1 MSDNFTHQCIS
12 MIMELIKIKEDT
24 ASYYKK
30 LDAKAHST
38 DINQISFKVKNYKKW
53 LSILATVDEIL
64 NAIAEDVTSKT
75 LTSAEITA
83 RLDATPELSS
93 SSLKKKLLEILTT
106 GELPEITEAK
116 KQLAKLTNSEA
127 EVEPEPVK
135 ELDIAKPKKRSPKAA
150 SASSTTTVDATV
162 VVASTDSS
170 VKKRLANVIL
180 TDDASKIAFDL
191 QRITGIGAAHAK
203 KLAGLGATL
212 QGLLDEWNDLVRR
225 NPDNAIIMHEKLL
238 PAPKNATAGEMSRIN
253 RERSK
258 ILVAKYANTRFIKDL
273 THHQLV
279 GVKYFDQIERR
290 IPRAEIQEIE
300 TYLKEIAKR
309 MSPDFIVTIC
319 GSYRRGKETSGDVDV
334 FLTHKEFKEK
344 EDLGKFKCNILT
356 EFVRICTSL
365 NFLVDHLTEDGE
377 TKYMGMCK
385 FKDDPICH
393 RIDIRLIAYNS
404 YAPAILYFTGSFNF
418 NQQMRNHAL
427 TKGYTLNEY
436 GLYKCTRDPATRK
449 IVKGELIPAHTE
461 EDIFKI
467 IDYPYKTPQ
476 ERDI

>member
-1 MSDNFTHQCIS
+1 MYDNFTHQCIS
-12 MIMELIKIKEDT
+12 MIQELIRIKEDT

-30 LDAKAHST
+30 LDAKEHST

-53 LSILATVDEIL
+53 LSLLSTVDEIL
-64 NAIAEDVTSKT
+64 NAIADDV
-75 LTSAEITA
+75 SAKHLSASEITA

-93 SSLKKKLLEILTT
+93 SSLKKKLLEIFTT
-106 GELPEITEAK
+106 GELPEIAEATK
-116 KQLAKLTNSEA
+116 FLAILNGTAIPE
-127 EVEPEPVK
+127 EP
-135 ELDIAKPKKRSPKAA
+135 KPIIGKKRSPKSAAILENTAA
-150 SASSTTTVDATV
+150 SDISAP
-162 VVASTDSS
+162 DSS
-170 VKKRLANVIL
+170 VKKRLANVVL

-191 QRITGIGAAHAK
+191 QRITGVGAAHAK
-203 KLAGLGATL
+203 KLANIGATL
-212 QGLLDEWNDLVRR
+212 QGLLDEWNRLVSV
-225 NPDNAIIMHEKLL
+225 NPDNGIIMHEKLL
-238 PAPKNATAGEMSRIN
+238 LAPKNATVAELSRIN

-258 ILVAKYANTRFIKDL
+258 ILATKFANTRFIKEL

-290 IPRAEIQEIE
+290 IPRAEITEIE
-300 TYLKEIAKR
+300 AFLKEVARR
-309 MSPDFIVTIC
+309 MSDDFIVTIC
-319 GSYRRGKETSGDVDV
+319 GSYRRGKDTSGDVDV

-344 EDLGKFKCNILT
+344 DDLAKFKCNILT
-356 EFVRICTSL
+356 EFVRICTAVG
-365 NFLVDHLTEDGE
+365 FLVDHLTEDGE

-418 NQQMRNHAL
+418 NQQMRQHAL

-436 GLYKCTRDPATRK
+436 GLYKCSRDPDTRK
-449 IVKGELIPAHTE
+449 IVKGDLIPAHTE

>member
-1 MSDNFTHQCIS
+1 MSDNFTHQCIY
-12 MIMELIKIKEDT
+12 MIQELIKIKEDIS
-24 ASYYKK
+24 SYYKK
-30 LDAKAHST
+30 LDAKTHST

-64 NAIAEDVTSKT
+64 NTIADDVTSKT
-75 LTSAEITA
+75 LTSAEIMA

-116 KQLAKLTNSEA
+116 QQLAKLTNTET
-127 EVEPEPVK
+127 EIKPEPIK
-135 ELDIAKPKKRSPKAA
+135 ELEVKPKKRSPKAA
-150 SASSTTTVDATV
+150 AVNTTSVT
-162 VVASTDSS
+162 STDSS
-170 VKKRLANVIL
+170 VKKRLANVVL

-212 QGLLDEWNDLVRR
+212 QGLLDEWNELVRL

-238 PAPKNATAGEMSRIN
+238 PAPKNATAGEMTRIN

-258 ILVAKYANTRFIKDL
+258 ILVVKYANTRFIKEL

-300 TYLKEIAKR
+300 LFLKEIARR

-356 EFVRICTSL
+356 EFVRICTAL

-436 GLYKCTRDPATRK
+436 GLYKCTRDPMTRK
-449 IVKGELIPAHTE
+449 VVKGDLIPAHTE

>member
-12 MIMELIKIKEDT
+12 MIQELIRVKENT
-24 ASYYKK
+24 ASYYKQ

-53 LSILATVDEIL
+53 LSILSTVDEIL
-64 NAIAEDVTSKT
+64 NGIASDVSSKN
-75 LTSAEITA
+75 LSSAEITT

-106 GELPEITEAK
+106 GELPEIAEATK
-116 KQLAKLTNSEA
+116 FLATLNGTAPPE
-127 EVEPEPVK
+127 EPKPV
-135 ELDIAKPKKRSPKAA
+135 KKRSPKSAA
-150 SASSTTTVDATV
+150 SASASA
-162 VVASTDSS
+162 ASTSEAIAAAAAPAAPDSS
-170 VKKRLANVIL
+170 VKKRLANVVL
-180 TDDASKIAFDL
+180 TDDASKVAFDL
-191 QRITGIGAAHAK
+191 QRITGVGAAHAK
-203 KLAGLGATL
+203 KLANLGATL
-212 QGLLDEWNDLVRR
+212 QGLLDEWNRLVSA
-225 NPDNAIIMHEKLL
+225 NPDNGIIMHEKLL
-238 PAPKNATAGEMSRIN
+238 PAPKNATVAELARIN

-258 ILVAKYANTRFIKDL
+258 ILAAKFANTKFIKEL

-300 TYLKEIAKR
+300 AFLKEIARR
-309 MSPDFIVTIC
+309 MSDDFIVNIC

-334 FLTHKEFKEK
+334 FLTHKDFKEK
-344 EDLGKFKCNILT
+344 DDLAKFKCNILT
-356 EFVRICTSL
+356 EFVRICTAVG
-365 NFLVDHLTEDGE
+365 FLVDHLTEDGE

-418 NQQMRNHAL
+418 NQQMRQHAL

-436 GLYKCTRDPATRK
+436 GLYKCMRDPDTKK
-449 IVKGELIPAHTE
+449 IVKGDLIPAHTE
-461 EDIFKI
+461 EEIFKI